1 MVLTGGL
8 STVMTAI
15 SPSREELTTAACDI
29 DCAPRSTG
37 PIDIDYLVIIKLN
50 SQMSSSTGETRPQA
64 VAAQRRPDRRRART
78 RAALLDAGR
87 SLLALRHIDGISVD
101 EIVATADVAKGS
113 FYNHFADKE
122 VFAREIGATVRR
134 QAEQAASA
142 VNAGVTDPAVRIAR
156 GMCVFVRFAIEQPDS
171 AKVLWRLNSGATMAE
186 APINRNL
193 REDLSRGIR
202 ARRFGGVDLEAG
214 LLLVM
219 GSVIIAMRHVLEE
232 HLRTPARAVAANM
245 AAGMLRALGVRPA
258 DARRIADQAG
268 QEIFGKKAAVATV
281 GG

>member
-1 MVLTGGL
+1 
-8 STVMTAI
+8 
-15 SPSREELTTAACDI
+15 
-29 DCAPRSTG
+29 
-37 PIDIDYLVIIKLN
+37 
-50 SQMSSSTGETRPQA
+50 MSSGNRDSRPEPESG
-64 VAAQRRPDRRRART
+64 QRRPDRRRART

-101 EIVATADVAKGS
+101 EIVAMADVAKGS

-122 VFAREIGATVRR
+122 VFAREIGAAVRR
-134 QAEQAASA
+134 QAEVAAVA
-142 VNAGVTDPAVRIAR
+142 ANAGVTDPAMRVAR
-156 GMCVFVRFAIEQPDS
+156 GLCVFVRFAIEHPDS

-202 ARRFGGVDLEAG
+202 ARHFGAVDLEAG

-232 HLRTPARAVAANM
+232 HLRTPAPAVAGHM

-258 DARRIADQAG
+258 DARRIADQAA
-268 QEIFGKKAAVATV
+268 QEILGRKAALANV
-281 GG
+281 GR